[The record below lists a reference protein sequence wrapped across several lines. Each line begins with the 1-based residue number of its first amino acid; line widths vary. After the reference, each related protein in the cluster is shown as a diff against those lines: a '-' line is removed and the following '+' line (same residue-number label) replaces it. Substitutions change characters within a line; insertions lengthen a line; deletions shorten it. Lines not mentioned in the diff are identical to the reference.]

1 MAAIARTARNP
12 EGLETLDAFCAT
24 GSLRR
29 AADRLHLHLHLHHS
43 SVARRLEQ
51 ITKVLG
57 NELAQPAGL
66 LRAGLA
72 LTEWRL
78 LDD

>member
-1 MAAIARTARNP
+1 MAATARTARNP

-29 AADRLHLHLHLHHS
+29 AADRLHLHHS

-72 LTEWRL
+72 LTAWRL